1 MSRAEWLRT
10 AQRAA
15 DASGEIVRRYYGRKL
30 EVNLKADSSPVT
42 KADVEAELAIREAV
56 REAHPRHGF
65 YGEETGRDEGASDV
79 MWLIDPIDG
88 TKSFIRGYPF
98 LSTQIAVREGDEL
111 VVGVSDAPVFG
122 TGERAWAIA
131 GEGAWLDGDRLAVS
145 AIAALDRA
153 TLSIGNVRALAA
165 GPGWTSLGRLVA
177 GCDRIRGYGD
187 FYHYHLLAA
196 GKIEAVIESEVNVLD
211 VAAVSVIVT
220 AAGGRVTDLN
230 GAPIDLETKS
240 IVASNGRLH
249 DLILDALSS

>member
-1 MSRAEWLRT
+1 MSRTEWLRT

-30 EVNLKADSSPVT
+30 EVNLKADQSPVT
-42 KADVEAELAIREAV
+42 KADVEAELAIREAI

-65 YGEETGRDEGASDV
+65 YGEETGRDEGSGDV
-79 MWLIDPIDG
+79 LWLIDPIDG

-122 TGERAWAIA
+122 AGERAWAIA
-131 GEGAWLDGDRLAVS
+131 GEGAWLDGDPLTVS

-165 GPGWTSLGRLVA
+165 GPGWANLGRLVA

-230 GAPIDLETKS
+230 GGPIDLETTS

-249 DLILDALSS
+249 DLILNTLGR